1 MKSTLTALA
10 VFATVILL
18 SFTIGYLTASKLA
31 NDRASEILQ
40 EKVVIRNTDL
50 IYIITGE
57 KP

>member
-1 MKSTLTALA
+1 MKSTLTTLA

-18 SFTIGYLTASKLA
+18 SFTLGYIVASKLA
-31 NDRASEILQ
+31 NDRAVEVLKTKSPASS
-40 EKVVIRNTDL
+40 KDL

>member
-1 MKSTLTALA
+1 MKSTLTSLA

-18 SFTIGYLTASKLA
+18 GFTLGYLVASKLA
-31 NDRASEILQ
+31 SDRAVEVLKAKSSASS
-40 EKVVIRNTDL
+40 KDL